1 MEFMSF
7 SNMTDFTIT
16 SSAPPTPGARGADAG
31 AHNGAGMIDGKGQKW
46 WGFPG
51 IGYLERGENRPR
63 LVHLNGP
70 SRNVKIERIFFKDPP
85 YWTTSLHVDEGLEIA
100 DCKIEAWRISDDSH
114 TVVDLTAFNTDG
126 FDITGKNIWIHDC
139 TVWNQDDSFCVKDG
153 TSDVVIENINASG
166 VGLTIGS
173 IASNVNN
180 ITFRNAYMHHT
191 YKGIYMK
198 FRGGGTISNV
208 LYENIVMDEPEQYP
222 IWIGPA
228 QQSDSRNPCAAHPCS
243 LCWPQIPGSE
253 CNAPDQGQYVN
264 VTLRNITVNSPK
276 GNPGVILANSSVA
289 MRNVVFENV
298 VVNNPSTK
306 KTKWGTNYFCEGVAT
321 GVATGTTSPVP
332 PCFKDET
339 ARD

>member
-7 SNMTDFTIT
+7 TNMTDFTIT
-16 SSAPPTPGARGADAG
+16 SSALPTPGARGADAG
-31 AHNGAGMIDGKGQKW
+31 ARNGAGMIDGKGQKW
-46 WGFPG
+46 WGIPG
-51 IGYLERGENRPR
+51 VGYLERGENRPR

-85 YWTTSLHVDEGLEIA
+85 YWTTSLHVEDGLEIA
-100 DCKIEAWRISDDSH
+100 DCKIEAWRISHDSH
-114 TVVDLTAFNTDG
+114 TIIDLSAFNTDG
-126 FDITGKNIWIHDC
+126 FDVTGKNIWIHDC
-139 TVWNQDDSFCVKDG
+139 TVWNQDDSFCIKDG

-191 YKGIYMK
+191 VKGIYMK

-228 QQSDSRNPCAAHPCS
+228 QQSDSSNPCAAHPCS
-243 LCWPQIPGSE
+243 LCWPQIPGAE
-253 CNAPDQGQYVN
+253 CIAPDQARYVN
-264 VTLRNITVNSPK
+264 VTLRNIVVNSPK
-276 GNPGVILANSSVA
+276 GNPGVILANTSVP
-289 MRNVVFENV
+289 MQNVVFENV

-339 ARD
+339 VH